1 MKKILRL
8 SVYMLMVL
16 TVLTVFSCST
26 SKMAEPQQVVLP
38 LSDASALREGT
49 IVYGLPRTVFT
60 FTVEFERTI
69 EMPGPYARYAG
80 DLLGLDNVIR
90 GETESWNIEGIV
102 VKSREEL
109 DPSEFYIIESNSL
122 FQTNVLR
129 LKKEGLILDLNPE
142 SLNSAGNILRT
153 NEHDLTNFSVED
165 LGSDEY
171 YLVQKDT
178 AYKRLSID
186 SSFVRVPYVVEKKR
200 RLGTDQLAER
210 AAKRLME
217 IRDGKHLILTG
228 EANVFP
234 QSDAAIVE
242 MNRLE
247 KEYMELFAGK
257 RIQQKVVYT
266 YSVIPTRDSDK
277 KQVVLFQF
285 SDLTGPVSST
295 GTGGIPVIMDIV
307 SEQKTKDLTIIKK
320 QNTEQASQTVYDK
333 LYYRVPDMVNL
344 KVSMGNEVFINARK
358 LVYQFGQV
366 LQLPANYIIG
376 K

>member
-8 SVYMLMVL
+8 SAYMLMVL
-16 TVLTVFSCST
+16 TAFSCST
-26 SKMAEPQQVVLP
+26 SKMAETQQVVLP

-80 DLLGLDNVIR
+80 DLLGLDKVITS
-90 GETESWNIEGIV
+90 ENEYWTIDGITA
-102 VKSREEL
+102 KSRDEL

-122 FQTNVLR
+122 FQTNVLK

-142 SLNSAGNILRT
+142 SLNSSGSIPMT
-153 NEHDLTNFSVED
+153 NDHDLTRFSVDD

-200 RLGTDQLAER
+200 RLTTDQLAER

-228 EANVFP
+228 EATVFP
-234 QSDAAIVE
+234 QSDAAINE

-257 RIQQKVVYT
+257 RIKQKVVYI
-266 YSVIPTRDSDK
+266 YSVIPTRDNDK
-277 KQVVLFQF
+277 KQIVLFQF

-295 GTGGIPVIMDIV
+295 GKGGIPVTLDIN
-307 SEQKTKDLTIIKK
+307 SEQKTKDLTIIRKE
-320 QNTEQASQTVYDK
+320 NTEQAAQPVYDK

-344 KVSMGNEVFINARK
+344 KVSMGSEVFINTRK

-376 K
+376 Q